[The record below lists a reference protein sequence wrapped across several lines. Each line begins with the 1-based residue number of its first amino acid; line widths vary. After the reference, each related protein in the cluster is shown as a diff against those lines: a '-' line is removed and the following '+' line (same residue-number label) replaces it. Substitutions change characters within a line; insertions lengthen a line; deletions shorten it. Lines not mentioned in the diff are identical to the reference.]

1 MSATNPR
8 PCDRRRYLDYSYN
21 IVNKPIMLEFCVN
34 LCNWRSPTCVSGGFD
49 LESKQEDC
57 QDQEQSINNDD
68 DQNYCVRTNEFW
80 Q

>member
-1 MSATNPR
+1 
-8 PCDRRRYLDYSYN
+8 
-21 IVNKPIMLEFCVN
+21 MLEFCVN